1 MSDAAPAAPVRKKL
15 GAFGGVF
22 TPTLLTILGVIMYLR
37 LPWVV
42 GNGGLLGG
50 LLVIGLAI
58 GITTATGLA
67 LSSIATN
74 TRLGAG
80 GPYAIISRSLGLEV
94 GGSVG
99 VPLFVSQALAV
110 AMYIFGFREG
120 WLWIFPNHP
129 ALLVD
134 LVTFGLVFG
143 IAYVSAEFAFRIQY
157 VIMAVIA
164 LSIVLILGS
173 PDGWASGQ
181 EVLLWGDWRGAPE
194 DGFAGA
200 DFWVVFAV
208 FFPAATGI
216 MAGANMSGDLA
227 NPRRAIPLGT
237 LSAIAL
243 STVIYVLIA
252 IWCARAGTADE
263 LTSSYTFL
271 IDRSLWGPGV
281 LAGLLGATL
290 SSALSSLVGAPRI
303 LVALVDDEVIPD
315 IGGVSRLSAGGEP
328 RRAMIAS
335 AVLVLAALLLRDLN
349 AVAPLLS
356 MFFLIAYC
364 VINLVVLV
372 ESSLGL
378 QSYRP
383 TLALPRIVPLL
394 GAVGCIFAMFIV
406 NPTVSLVAAAVVVGL
421 YAMILRRGVTSGDDS
436 RSGVFSAVAE
446 WAAAKATE
454 FEAVNPRAWK
464 PNLLVPVQDTADVRG
479 SFQLLH
485 ELARPE
491 GSIKLLGIA
500 SDEDVQDVSARMAN
514 LARELRAKRVF
525 TTWSVLDSADFVTG
539 IVAGLQAL
547 RSAFFRPNILFMDV
561 GPKEDDPR
569 LVEMWNESRRLHVGL
584 ALLAEHP
591 KAGMGRRSV
600 LHLWIPADVVR
611 QSVPDGLSSGDMHL
625 AVLVALRLQRSWSAR
640 LRVIALVDDGAD
652 RPAALA
658 WLHDLADRARFPAG
672 IQLEVMQGEL
682 EDCLARA
689 PQSDLDL
696 LGLPVNPDPGFARRT
711 VELTRSACLFLGDS
725 GQESALA

>member
-1 MSDAAPAAPVRKKL
+1 MQPTPTRKTL
-15 GAFGGVF
+15 GAFAGVF

-37 LPWVV
+37 LPWVI

-50 LLVIGLAI
+50 LLVIGLAL

-120 WLWIFPNHP
+120 WLWIFPDHP

-134 LVTFGLVFG
+134 LLTFALVFG
-143 IAYVSAEFAFRIQY
+143 IAYVSAEFAFKIQY
-157 VIMAVIA
+157 VIMGVIA

-173 PDGWASGQ
+173 DKGWSGGQ
-181 EVLLWGDWRGAPE
+181 DILLWSDWRGAPE
-194 DGFAGA
+194 TGFAGTN
-200 DFWVVFAV
+200 FWQVFAV

-216 MAGANMSGDLA
+216 MAGANMSGDLT
-227 NPRRAIPLGT
+227 NPRRAIPWGT
-237 LSAIAL
+237 LGAIAV
-243 STVIYVLIA
+243 STVVYVLLA
-252 IWCARAGTADE
+252 IWCARAGTAEE

-271 IDRSLWGPGV
+271 IDQSLWGPGV

-303 LVALVDDEVIPD
+303 LVALVKDEVVPD
-315 IGGVSRLSAGGEP
+315 FGRISKLSDKGEP
-328 RRAMIAS
+328 RRALIAS
-335 AVLVLAALLLRDLN
+335 ALLVLAALLLRDLN
-349 AVAPLLS
+349 AIAPLLS

-383 TLALPRIVPLL
+383 TLSLPRVVPLL
-394 GAVGCIFAMFIV
+394 GAIGCIFAMFIV
-406 NPTVSLVAAAVVVGL
+406 NPTVSLIAVGVVGGL
-421 YAMILRRGVTSGDDS
+421 YAMILRRGVGASDDS

-464 PNLLVPVQDTADVRG
+464 PNLLVPVRDTADVRG
-479 SFQLLH
+479 AFQLLQ
-485 ELARPE
+485 ELVRPE
-491 GSIKLLGIA
+491 GSIKLLGVA
-500 SDEDVQDVSARMAN
+500 ADSDVLDVSSRMAA
-514 LARELRAKRVF
+514 LTREFRKRRVF
-525 TTWSVLDSADFVTG
+525 TTWSVLDSTDRVSG

-547 RSAFFRPNILFMDV
+547 RSAFFRPNVLFVEV
-561 GPKEDDPR
+561 GPEQDDADLVR
-569 LVEMWNESRRLHVGL
+569 LWAESRRLHVGL
-584 ALLAEHP
+584 ALLADHP
-591 KAGMGRRSV
+591 KAGLGKRSI
-600 LHLWIPADVVR
+600 LHLWIPAPLLR
-611 QSVPDGLSSGDMHL
+611 EPVPTALTAGGMHL
-625 AVLVALRLQRSWSAR
+625 AVLTALRLQRSWGAQLRIYGLIDEAAHHDAAR
-640 LRVIALVDDGAD
+640 EWLR
-652 RPAALA
+652 
-658 WLHDLADRARFPAG
+658 DLADRARFPKG
-672 IQLEVMQGEL
+672 IALEVLQGSL
-682 EDCLARA
+682 EEALTRA

-696 LGLPVNPDPGFARRT
+696 LALPPVADPAFVRQT
-711 VELTRSACLFLGDS
+711 VVLSRSACLFLGDS